1 MSIHIWNHI
10 YTHILHIFCSA
21 FFFWSNH
28 FGISWE
34 NQRSYKPD
42 TPNSRRFCK
51 LLTLVWSIVRQSP
64 TTVTVDCNSIRGMP
78 ETWPRFGCKNRSDH
92 TARNPQYQTN
102 RKGPPKEGQDVVIR
116 TRSLVWPF
124 LVASNG
130 SNRSNFSD
138 VHNQCLSRDE
148 CKIRTDQVNRNVTV
162 EH

>member
-1 MSIHIWNHI
+1 MSEITYIHISFVSLCFVI
-10 YTHILHIFCSA
+10 
-21 FFFWSNH
+21 FWSNH

-42 TPNSRRFCK
+42 PPNSRRFCK
-51 LLTLVWSIVRQSP
+51 LFTFGLIAWSIVRQSP

-130 SNRSNFSD
+130 NNRSNFSD
-138 VHNQCLSRDE
+138 VIINAW
-148 CKIRTDQVNRNVTV
+148 V
-162 EH
+162 EMNAKSGQTK